1 MKYMSGENN
10 LEVLLTNMDPV
21 MRDVPYV
28 FLTAKEDFSRELQN
42 ESVMIFRESE
52 GTTLIIEDRF
62 ISQEDSDTPRWAM
75 ITLNIHSDLAAVGF
89 LAAISRVL
97 AGAGISLNAVSAF
110 YHDHLF
116 VPWER
121 KDEAMRLLKSF

>member
-52 GTTLIIEDRF
+52 GTTIIIEDRF